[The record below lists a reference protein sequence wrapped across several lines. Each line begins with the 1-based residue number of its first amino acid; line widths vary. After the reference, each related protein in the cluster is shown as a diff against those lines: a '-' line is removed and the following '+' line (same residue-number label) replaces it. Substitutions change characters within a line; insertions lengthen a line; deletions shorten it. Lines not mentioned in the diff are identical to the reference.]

1 MHTPSTTPSPAS
13 AATPAGQA
21 ASTTAPGKRLLILGA
36 TGAVGRE
43 VLRLALQHPQ
53 VQQVLAPTRRP
64 LPAHPKLHNPITDFA
79 RPEEALAEGA
89 QAEGAQA
96 EGALAGGG
104 VDAVVCALG
113 TTIRLAGSQAAF
125 AAVDRDLPI
134 ALGRVALRLGARS
147 LALNSSL
154 GASASGN
161 FYLRTKHQAEEGL
174 RQLGFA
180 SYTVV
185 RPSLIDAQRT
195 ESRPGERVGLWVSRV
210 LWPLIPRRYR
220 PVAASAIARTLLQ
233 AALDAEPGQHTIE
246 SEHIGAA
253 G

>member
-21 ASTTAPGKRLLILGA
+21 ASTTASGKRLLILGA

-89 QAEGAQA
+89 LAG
-96 EGALAGGG
+96 GALAGG

-134 ALGRVALRLGARS
+134 ALGRAALRLGARS

-185 RPSLIDAQRT
+185 RPSLIDAQRS

-210 LWPLIPRRYR
+210 LGPLIPRRYR

>member
-21 ASTTAPGKRLLILGA
+21 ASSTAPGQRLLILGA

-64 LPAHPKLHNPITDFA
+64 LPAHPKLVNPITDFA

-89 QAEGAQA
+89 LAG
-96 EGALAGGG
+96 GALAGG

-134 ALGRVALRLGARS
+134 ALGRAALRLGARS

-185 RPSLIDAQRT
+185 RPSLIDAQRS
-195 ESRPGERVGLWVSRV
+195 ESRPGERVGLWVSR
-210 LWPLIPRRYR
+210 LLGPLIPRRYR

-246 SEHIGAA
+246 SEQIGAA

>member
-1 MHTPSTTPSPAS
+1 MHAPSTTPSPAS

-21 ASTTAPGKRLLILGA
+21 ASTTAPGQRLLILGA

-64 LPAHPKLHNPITDFA
+64 LPAHPKLVNPITDFA
-79 RPEEALAEGA
+79 RPEEALLAKGA
-89 QAEGAQA
+89 R
-96 EGALAGGG
+96 AGGG

-113 TTIRLAGSQAAF
+113 TTIRQAGSQAAF

-185 RPSLIDAQRT
+185 RPSLINAQRT

-210 LWPLIPRRYR
+210 LGPLIPRRYR